1 MSDFVTRTAPE
12 ANDGPEGS
20 SSDEGSSPSRAE
32 SSNRNST
39 SFWARVARIMK
50 PSSSTSLRED
60 LTVALK
66 ADASLGEAFTPEE
79 RAMLHNILRFREVR
93 VEDIMVP
100 RVDIEAVD
108 QSVTIGELMTIFE
121 VSGRSR
127 MPVYAETLDDPR
139 GMVHIRDLLSYVTKQ
154 ARSRR
159 RAPARA
165 GANGVANGVDK
176 VEKTDKTAKA
186 KIDFDLSR
194 IDLSKTVAEAGIIR
208 SILFVPP
215 SMLASDLMSRMQAAR
230 TQMALVIDE
239 YGGTDGLVSHE
250 DIVEMVIGDIDDEHD
265 DEEVMFSRVS
275 DDVLVA
281 DARVELEEIAE
292 AIGPDFEIKDRLED
306 VDTLGGLIFSALGR
320 IPARGEVV
328 QALPGFEFHILD
340 ADPRRI
346 KRVRV
351 TRKRAAARRRSTKGE
366 TETRADELEAN
377 KTRTQSKSP
386 APAKASAP
394 QSAEA
399 KPRATKAE
407 PKPRRSKPAAAVPSA
422 PTEPVLPPAANVVPM
437 PAAPPS
443 TPASTPTVQTTPP
456 YPEDGDNSAS
466 GT

>member
-1 MSDFVTRTAPE
+1 MTDFATRTAPE
-12 ANDGPEGS
+12 AKESNEGS

-32 SSNRNST
+32 SSARQHS
-39 SFWARVARIMK
+39 SFWGRLARILK

-60 LTVALK
+60 LTVALN

-79 RAMLHNILRFREVR
+79 RAMLNNILRFREVR

-108 QSVTIGELMTIFE
+108 QSVTIGELMTIFD

-127 MPVYAETLDDPR
+127 MPVYADTLDDPR

-154 ARSRR
+154 ARNRKR
-159 RAPARA
+159 VEKAAA
-165 GANGVANGVDK
+165 VANGADK
-176 VEKTDKTAKA
+176 AEKPAKP
-186 KIDFDLSR
+186 KMDFDLAR
-194 IDLSKTVAEAGIIR
+194 IDLSKTVVEAGIIR

-215 SMLASDLMSRMQAAR
+215 SMLASDLMTRMQAAR

-275 DDVLVA
+275 DDIIIA

-292 AIGPDFEIKDRLED
+292 AIGPDFDIADRLED

-320 IPARGEVV
+320 IPVRGEVV

-351 TRKRAAARRRSTKGE
+351 ARKRAAARRRPSQKSE
-366 TETRADELEAN
+366 TEPRCEAEAATSSP
-377 KTRTQSKSP
+377 KTGEVVAKPEP
-386 APAKASAP
+386 A
-394 QSAEA
+394 A
-399 KPRATKAE
+399 KPRARQPAKRRAPKTSAPAAE
-407 PKPRRSKPAAAVPSA
+407 PTAVVA
-422 PTEPVLPPAANVVPM
+422 EPVSPPDEPL
-437 PAAPPS
+437 
-443 TPASTPTVQTTPP
+443 AS
-456 YPEDGDNSAS
+456 
-466 GT
+466 

>member
-1 MSDFVTRTAPE
+1 MTDFATRTAPE
-12 ANDGPEGS
+12 AKEGNEGASSEEGS
-20 SSDEGSSPSRAE
+20 SLSRAE
-32 SSNRNST
+32 SSARHP
-39 SFWARVARIMK
+39 SFWARLGRILK

-108 QSVTIGELMTIFE
+108 QSVTIGELMTIFD

-159 RAPARA
+159 RIPKAAA
-165 GANGVANGVDK
+165 AANGA
-176 VEKTDKTAKA
+176 EKPEKAEKATAKA
-186 KIDFDLSR
+186 KIDFDLAR

-215 SMLASDLMSRMQAAR
+215 SMLASDLMTRMQAAR

-292 AIGPDFEIKDRLED
+292 AIGPDFYIKDRLED

-328 QALPGFEFHILD
+328 QALAGFEFHILD

-351 TRKRAAARRRSTKGE
+351 TRKRAAARRRSTKGD
-366 TETRADELEAN
+366 TEPRGDAEVKAKVSKIAPPVAAVAPAKVRTKQPVKPRAP
-377 KTRTQSKSP
+377 KTVPPVQEPPPASEPVP
-386 APAKASAP
+386 APAD
-394 QSAEA
+394 Q
-399 KPRATKAE
+399 
-407 PKPRRSKPAAAVPSA
+407 PS
-422 PTEPVLPPAANVVPM
+422 
-437 PAAPPS
+437 S
-443 TPASTPTVQTTPP
+443 
-456 YPEDGDNSAS
+456 
-466 GT
+466 

>member
-12 ANDGPEGS
+12 ANDGPEGP

-32 SSNRNST
+32 SSHRNST
-39 SFWARVARIMK
+39 SFWARLARSLK

-66 ADASLGEAFTPEE
+66 ADASIGEAFTPEE

-159 RAPARA
+159 RIAAKA
-165 GANGVANGVDK
+165 AANGAAAADK
-176 VEKTDKTAKA
+176 AEKADKTVKA

-292 AIGPDFEIKDRLED
+292 AIGPDFDIKDRLED

-328 QALPGFEFHILD
+328 QALAGFEFHILD

-366 TETRADELEAN
+366 TENRVDEAEAV
-377 KTRTQSKSP
+377 KTSMKSNGVSAP
-386 APAKASAP
+386 AP
-394 QSAEA
+394 EA
-399 KPRATKAE
+399 KPRAKAE
-407 PKPRRSKPAAAVPSA
+407 PKPRRSKPAASPAPA
-422 PTEPVLPPAANVVPM
+422 PTAPSTATPAATESAGSIPPEDDPVD
-437 PAAPPS
+437 PAATMAPRDAGS
-443 TPASTPTVQTTPP
+443 SVA
-456 YPEDGDNSAS
+456 GA
-466 GT
+466 

>member
-1 MSDFVTRTAPE
+1 MTDFATRTAPE
-12 ANDGPEGS
+12 AKEGNEGA

-32 SSNRNST
+32 SSARQSP
-39 SFWARVARIMK
+39 SFWGRLARILK

-60 LTVALK
+60 LTVALN

-79 RAMLHNILRFREVR
+79 RAMLNNILRFREVR

-159 RAPARA
+159 RVPARSA
-165 GANGVANGVDK
+165 ANGADK
-176 VEKTDKTAKA
+176 NEKAEKTDKSAKP

-194 IDLSKTVAEAGIIR
+194 IDLGKTVAEAGIIR
-208 SILFVPP
+208 AILFVPP

-275 DDVLVA
+275 DDIIIA

-292 AIGPDFEIKDRLED
+292 AIGPDFDIADRLED

-328 QALPGFEFHILD
+328 QALAGFEFHILD

-351 TRKRAAARRRSTKGE
+351 ARKRPPARRRPPTKSE
-366 TETRADELEAN
+366 ADPRSEAEAEVN
-377 KTRTQSKSP
+377 T
-386 APAKASAP
+386 AAKAEAV
-394 QSAEA
+394 AEPATAAKSKARQPA
-399 KPRATKAE
+399 KPRAPKATVATTE
-407 PKPRRSKPAAAVPSA
+407 TASA
-422 PTEPVLPPAANVVPM
+422 HAD
-437 PAAPPS
+437 
-443 TPASTPTVQTTPP
+443 PASPSDDRLAT
-456 YPEDGDNSAS
+456 
-466 GT
+466 